1 MTPVKYNFSA
11 GPAVLPAEVL
21 QEASRAVVDFGNSG
35 LSILCMS
42 HRGGAY
48 EALHMEALAN
58 VRDLLSVPPEFAVLL
73 LQGGATQ
80 QFSQVA
86 MNLAGGKPADYTLT
100 GQWAEGAF
108 KEAGKV
114 AAVRVAADSRK
125 ISPARVPLAP
135 EIKAAADAA
144 YLHVTSNETVDGI
157 QWGSFPDSP
166 APLVCDMSS
175 DIMSRAIPWGRVG
188 LVYAGAQKNL
198 GPAGVTVVI
207 VRRDLAERAPTSLPA
222 MWRYQTH
229 VEKDSLHNTPPC
241 FSIYVLTLV
250 TRWIKAQGG
259 VAAMETRNRAKAA
272 KLYAAIDASGY
283 YKGTADIAH
292 RSFMNV
298 TYRLPN
304 EDLEKVFVKEADASG
319 LSGLKGHRAVGGL
332 RASLYNAMP
341 EAGVDALIEFMAD
354 FQKSHLPSK

>member
-1 MTPVKYNFSA
+1 MTRVKFNFSA
-11 GPAVLPAEVL
+11 GPAVLPEEVL
-21 QEASRAVVDFGNSG
+21 KEASQSVVECGGTGMSV
-35 LSILCMS
+35 LCMS

-48 EALHMEALAN
+48 EALHMEALSGL
-58 VRDLLSVPPEFAVLL
+58 RELLKVPETFAILL

-125 ISPARVPLAP
+125 EKPARMPLFS
-135 EIKAAADAA
+135 EIKAGADAA
-144 YLHVTSNETVDGI
+144 YLHITSNETVDGT
-157 QWGSFPDSP
+157 QWKEFPTAP
-166 APLVCDMSS
+166 VPLVGDMSS
-175 DIMSRAIPWGRVG
+175 DIMSRDIPWDRFG

-207 VRRDLAERAPTSLPA
+207 VRKDLAEKAPTSIPA
-222 MWRYQTH
+222 MLRYQTH

-241 FSIYVLTLV
+241 FSIYVLALV
-250 TRWIKAQGG
+250 TRWVKAQGG
-259 VAAMETRNRAKAA
+259 VAAMAARNKTKAE
-272 KLYAAIDASGY
+272 KLYAAIDRTGFY
-283 YKGTADIAH
+283 RGTADKNH
-292 RSFMNV
+292 RSIMNL
-298 TYRLPN
+298 TFRLPT
-304 EDLEKVFVKEADASG
+304 EDLEKAFLKEAEAAG

-332 RASLYNAMP
+332 RASIYNAMP
-341 EAGVDALIEFMAD
+341 AAGVDALVSLMESFE
-354 FQKSHLPSK
+354 KKNG

>member
-1 MTPVKYNFSA
+1 MTKVRYNFSA
-11 GPAVLPAEVL
+11 GPAVLPDAVL
-21 QEASRAVVDFGNSG
+21 KEAAQAVVDCGGTG

-42 HRGGAY
+42 HRGGTY

-58 VRDLLSVPPEFAVLL
+58 LRDLLRVPDEFAILL

-86 MNLAGGKPADYTLT
+86 MNLAQGKPADYTLT

-125 ISPARVPLAP
+125 IQPARVPLAS
-135 EIKAAADAA
+135 EIKVGADAA
-144 YLHVTSNETVDGI
+144 YLHITTNETVDGI
-157 QWGSFPDSP
+157 QWASLPDSP
-166 APLVCDMSS
+166 VPLVADMSS
-175 DIMSRAIPWGRVG
+175 DIMSREIPWNRFS

-207 VRRDLAERAPTSLPA
+207 VRKDVAEKAPTTLPA
-222 MWRYQTH
+222 MLRYQTH

-241 FSIYVLTLV
+241 FSIYVLALV
-250 TRWIKAQGG
+250 TRWVKAQGG
-259 VAAMETRNRAKAA
+259 VAVLEQRNRAKAA
-272 KLYAAIDASGY
+272 KLYAAIDGSGY
-283 YKGTADIAH
+283 YRGTADKAF
-292 RSFMNV
+292 RSIMNV

-304 EDLEKVFVKEADASG
+304 EDLEKAFVKEAEAAG
-319 LSGLKGHRAVGGL
+319 LSGLKGHRVVGGL
-332 RASLYNAMP
+332 RASIYNAMP
-341 EAGVDALIEFMAD
+341 ESGVDALIQFMAD
-354 FQKSHLPSK
+354 FQKRH

>member
-1 MTPVKYNFSA
+1 MTRVKYNFSA
-11 GPAVLPAEVL
+11 GPAVLPEEVL
-21 QEASRAVVDFGNSG
+21 KEASQAVVDCGNTG

-42 HRGGAY
+42 HRGGTY

-58 VRDLLSVPPEFAVLL
+58 VRALLNVPPEFAVLF

-100 GQWAEGAF
+100 GQWADGAF

-114 AAVRVAADSRK
+114 ATVRVAADSRK
-125 ISPARVPLAP
+125 ASPSRVPLP
-135 EIKAAADAA
+135 SEIKLSADAA

-157 QWGSFPDSP
+157 QWSAFPDSP
-166 APLVCDMSS
+166 VPLVCDMSS
-175 DIMSRAIPWGRVG
+175 DIMSREIPWNRFG

-198 GPAGVTVVI
+198 GPAGVTLVI
-207 VRRDLAERAPTSLPA
+207 VRKDLAEKAPTSLPA
-222 MWRYQTH
+222 MLRYQTH
-229 VEKDSLHNTPPC
+229 VEKDSMHNTPPC
-241 FSIYVLTLV
+241 FSIYVLALV
-250 TRWIKAQGG
+250 TRWVKAQGG
-259 VAAMETRNRAKAA
+259 VAAMEARNRAKAA

-283 YKGTADIAH
+283 YKGTADKTH
-292 RSFMNV
+292 RSIMNV

-304 EDLEKVFVKEADASG
+304 EELEKVFVKEAEAAG
-319 LSGLKGHRAVGGL
+319 LSGLKGHRVVGGL

-341 EAGVDALIEFMAD
+341 ASGVDALIQFMAD
-354 FQKSHLPSK
+354 FQKRHSS

>member
-1 MTPVKYNFSA
+1 MTRVKYNFSA
-11 GPAVLPAEVL
+11 GPAVLPEEVL
-21 QEASRAVVDFGNSG
+21 KEASQAVVDCGNTG

-58 VRDLLSVPPEFAVLL
+58 VRDLLRVPPEFAVLF

-100 GQWAEGAF
+100 GQWADGAF

-114 AAVRVAADSRK
+114 ATVRVAADSRK
-125 ISPARVPLAP
+125 VTPARVPLP
-135 EIKAAADAA
+135 SEIKVSADAA

-157 QWGSFPDSP
+157 QWTAFPDSP
-166 APLVCDMSS
+166 VPLVCDMSS
-175 DIMSRAIPWGRVG
+175 DIMSRDIPWDRFG

-207 VRRDLAERAPTSLPA
+207 VRKDLAEKAPTTLPA
-222 MWRYQTH
+222 MLRYQTH
-229 VEKDSLHNTPPC
+229 VEKDSMHNTPPC
-241 FSIYVLTLV
+241 FSIYVLALV
-250 TRWIKAQGG
+250 TRWVKAQGG

-272 KLYAAIDASGY
+272 KLYAAIDGSAGY
-283 YKGTADIAH
+283 YRGTADKAH
-292 RSFMNV
+292 RSIMNV
-298 TYRLPN
+298 TYRLPT
-304 EDLEKVFVKEADASG
+304 EELEKVFVKEAEAAG

-332 RASLYNAMP
+332 RASIYNAMP
-341 EAGVDALIEFMAD
+341 PAGIDALVQFMAD
-354 FQKSHLPSK
+354 FQKRHSS

>member
-1 MTPVKYNFSA
+1 MTRVKYNFSA
-11 GPAVLPAEVL
+11 GPAVLPEEVL
-21 QEASRAVVDFGNSG
+21 KEASQSVVDCGNTG

-42 HRGGAY
+42 HRGGTY
-48 EALHMEALAN
+48 EELHMEALAN
-58 VRDLLSVPPEFAVLL
+58 VRSLLNVPPEFAVLF

-100 GQWAEGAF
+100 GQWADGAF

-114 AAVRVAADSRK
+114 ATVRVAADSRK
-125 ISPARVPLAP
+125 VLPARVPFPA
-135 EIKAAADAA
+135 EIKVSPDAA
-144 YLHVTSNETVDGI
+144 YLHMTSNETVDGI
-157 QWGSFPDSP
+157 QWGAFPDSP
-166 APLVCDMSS
+166 VPLVCDMSS
-175 DIMSRAIPWGRVG
+175 DIMSREVPWNRFG

-207 VRRDLAERAPTSLPA
+207 VRKDLAEKAPAALPA
-222 MWRYQTH
+222 MLRYQTH

-241 FSIYVLTLV
+241 FSIYVLALV
-250 TRWIKAQGG
+250 TRWIKAHGG
-259 VAAMETRNRAKAA
+259 VVAMEARNRAKAA
-272 KLYAAIDASGY
+272 KLYAAIDSSGY
-283 YKGTADIAH
+283 YKGTADKAH
-292 RSFMNV
+292 RSIMNV

-304 EDLEKVFVKEADASG
+304 EELEKGFVKEAEAAG

-341 EAGVDALIEFMAD
+341 DSGVDALIQFMAD
-354 FQKSHLPSK
+354 FKKKNG